1 MKVQFTHYM
10 HDDKYSVREM
20 FSDLSLRQGLGLDE
34 EALDTLKWSFYE
46 IALQCELDTE
56 TLEVSIVGV
65 E

>member
-1 MKVQFTHYM
+1 MKVPF
-10 HDDKYSVREM
+10 KYYLHGEKLETCN
-20 FSDLSLRQGLGLDE
+20 FFKALSLTKNLGLDK
-34 EALDTLKWSFYE
+34 EALDTLQWSFYE